1 MSKELNSEI
10 SLILEQITTRLK
22 TYIKSFDS
30 RQTTLLEKL
39 KSIDNYIKK
48 KLSTKFLFLNNFDEK
63 ENTFSLLKD
72 NLLDNNVK
80 YSLNNTLK
88 KSFEN
93 EKFLTSYQYI
103 IIKLKRKLKQQH
115 EKFQLQE
122 LAYLERIST
131 LQKKLEI
138 YKENK
143 NNEINISRNNN
154 KNFENINKL
163 TKNIVL
169 NPNKNKISFNFN
181 KIKENQIN
189 NSNNQINIFNKNDNN
204 KIFSKTF
211 YNLKYNKKTINEVD
225 ISKMDLNFED
235 SKNQNKENIVEQKLF
250 LNKYLVSMKNSK
262 IRSRTINT
270 AIKHNFIDIK
280 KEIED
285 SKKKIRIIQNTNI
298 PQIYRKENLF
308 IET

>member
-72 NLLDNNVK
+72 NLLDNNGK

-88 KSFEN
+88 NSFEN